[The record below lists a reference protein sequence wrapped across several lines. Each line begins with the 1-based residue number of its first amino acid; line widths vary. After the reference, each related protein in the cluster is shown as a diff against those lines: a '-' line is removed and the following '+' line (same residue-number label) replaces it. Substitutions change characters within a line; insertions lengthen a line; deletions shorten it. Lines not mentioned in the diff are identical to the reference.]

1 MAIPIRTGTAIDPT
15 AITAAIDP
23 TATIG
28 HTLIM
33 ADLTATTV
41 VPTAITVVQVSA
53 SPLASRPRADQTL
66 LVGGWVSDASAV
78 FVEQGE
84 HGSMAS
90 LIIDVN
96 ESSRATT
103 RTQRLVPNPVSCIG
117 IVGELLS
124 CCDHRT

>member
-1 MAIPIRTGTAIDPT
+1 MAIRTRTGTAIDPT

-53 SPLASRPRADQTL
+53 SPLASRPRA
-66 LVGGWVSDASAV
+66 SDTPGRRPGCPNASAV
-78 FVEQGE
+78 V
-84 HGSMAS
+84 
-90 LIIDVN
+90 
-96 ESSRATT
+96 
-103 RTQRLVPNPVSCIG
+103 
-117 IVGELLS
+117 
-124 CCDHRT
+124 

>member
-1 MAIPIRTGTAIDPT
+1 MAIPMRTGTAIDPT

-66 LVGGWVSDASAV
+66 LVGGWVS
-78 FVEQGE
+78 E
-84 HGSMAS
+84 
-90 LIIDVN
+90 
-96 ESSRATT
+96 R
-103 RTQRLVPNPVSCIG
+103 VSG
-117 IVGELLS
+117 TV
-124 CCDHRT
+124 

>member
-1 MAIPIRTGTAIDPT
+1 MAIPMRTGTAIDPT

-66 LVGGWVSDASAV
+66 LVGGLGVRTRQRYGLGAAQREVSLSRCDN

-84 HGSMAS
+84 HGSMAAGVV
-90 LIIDVN
+90 DAH
-96 ESSRATT
+96 E
-103 RTQRLVPNPVSCIG
+103 
-117 IVGELLS
+117 
-124 CCDHRT
+124 

>member
-1 MAIPIRTGTAIDPT
+1 MAIPMRTGTAIDPT

-53 SPLASRPRADQTL
+53 SPLASRPRADQNTP
-66 LVGGWVSDASAV
+66 GRRPGCPNASAV
-78 FVEQGE
+78 RSRRGLSERCHCPAAITSSNKASTAAWPLVSLTRM
-84 HGSMAS
+84 SMAA
-90 LIIDVN
+90 
-96 ESSRATT
+96 R
-103 RTQRLVPNPVSCIG
+103 
-117 IVGELLS
+117 
-124 CCDHRT
+124 